1 MQSRVPL
8 TPHPTKHPQP
18 VEMAKFS
25 HETPAAKR
33 LQPVE
38 TAKFSNA
45 IPVRPVAHLLQF
57 FDFFLSHTGETGG
70 APFAIF
76 RFFFQKKNNFS
87 RKNFE
92 KNIFWKKNRRKKSA
106 KTV

>member
-1 MQSRVPL
+1 
-8 TPHPTKHPQP
+8 
-18 VEMAKFS
+18 MAKFS

-38 TAKFSNA
+38 TAEFSNA

-76 RFFFQKKNNFS
+76 RFFS
-87 RKNFE
+87 RKKLIFPEKISEKIFSEKKIAE
-92 KNIFWKKNRRKKSA
+92 KNRQKLCNRGYCLLHSRS
-106 KTV
+106 